1 MDIETL
7 VGCWMLVGIE
17 PMLLMRDAEDVPRDE
32 PPEKLDELP
41 VGADVLP
48 ELGKLNVDRAFDLVA
63 VVSV

>member
-1 MDIETL
+1 
-7 VGCWMLVGIE
+7 MLVGIE
-17 PMLLMRDAEDVPRDE
+17 PMLPMRDAEDVPRDE